1 MDEIERLN
9 QRIMRCRKCP
19 RLVAYREKVAREKRL
34 AFREWEYWG
43 KPIPGFGDPHA
54 KLIILGLAPAAHG
67 ANRTGR
73 MFTGDRSGDFL
84 YRALYRTGF
93 ANQPTSM
100 DRRDGLKLTNAYI
113 SAAARCAP
121 PANKPLPSELDNCRP
136 YLETELSLLRP
147 RAVLALGGIAMRV
160 YLGILKRTGRIK
172 GFAAFPLRH
181 GASYDLGVDL
191 PRLFVSYH
199 PSQQNTFTGKLTDKM
214 IENVLHDIRQFLG
227 DA

>member
-1 MDEIERLN
+1 
-9 QRIMRCRKCP
+9 
-19 RLVAYREKVAREKRL
+19 
-34 AFREWEYWG
+34 
-43 KPIPGFGDPHA
+43 
-54 KLIILGLAPAAHG
+54 
-67 ANRTGR
+67 

-84 YRALYRTGF
+84 YQALYRTGF
-93 ANQPTSM
+93 ANQPTST
-100 DRRDGLKLTNAYI
+100 DRNDGLKLRNAYI

-136 YLETELSLLRP
+136 YLETELSLLGP

-160 YLGILKRTGRIK
+160 YLGILKRSGRIK

-181 GASYDLGVDL
+181 GASYDLGVNL

-199 PSQQNTFTGKLTDKM
+199 PSQQNTFTGKLTEKM
-214 IENVLHDIRQFLG
+214 MENVLHDIRQFLG